1 MWLVEEL
8 GFPLAHDLR
17 LVALQGDCAL
27 REEIAGD
34 GGRYVVDAVDRA
46 RQACLSL
53 VDHARAA
60 NAHLALIP
68 ELVIP
73 LQTIPELL
81 EKIESNPQ
89 PLILIGGVEGIP
101 PAEYRALVAQHVGTP
116 DVPEGAAGTYVNA
129 MLVAIRTAT
138 HLNVYFRAKR
148 FASGPEN
155 AGGPQLALG
164 TGRFLVLK
172 LGSAPFVIVPLI
184 CSEFTWPEL
193 WTRLAEDAP
202 GLAIDLVPVVQR
214 NQDFERRY
222 TGPVMHTA
230 YQNNLQ
236 TRFVLVNQ
244 ALLPKG
250 SDGTCFVVAP
260 PASPA
265 APGFNHGRHELW
277 LPDTCTYKGFRIPER
292 TGCFWYAEVAHP
304 GGQMNAAR
312 PPVCGGRVLAV
323 LTPSDVDLTGLPA
336 GLMRSAAADKYLATN
351 EPSWAKTEPRKSY
364 RSSLV
369 PGDMSV
375 LDGASR
381 STANDAFFQMIC
393 DARPTWS
400 TVESLVDDLID
411 AGALLACGGDRV
423 RIAPC
428 LGGNCTVSGRS
439 VAVLYAPAVDAALE
453 TRFPTA
459 TLLSGTALP
468 TGIVLLKV
476 EASSRIP
483 RAKTVGDV
491 LRADRVSSESP
502 ELTDG
507 PVRVSASSVTIS
519 LGDIHFC
526 ELSDLKPSLDET
538 TLAAAR
544 TRSSAFLPGVYV

>member
-8 GFPLAHDLR
+8 GFPLAHDLK

-27 REEIAGD
+27 REEITGA
-34 GGRYVVDAVDRA
+34 GGRYVVVDADRA

-53 VDHARAA
+53 IERARMVH
-60 NAHLALIP
+60 AHLALIP

-73 LQTIPELL
+73 HYAVAELIGT
-81 EKIESNPQ
+81 IESNPE
-89 PLILIGGVEGIP
+89 PLVVIGGLEGIS
-101 PAEYRALVAQHVGTP
+101 PAEYRALVDQHGGVP
-116 DVPEGAAGTYVNA
+116 DVPDAAPGTYVNV
-129 MLVAIRTAT
+129 MLVAVRTAAD
-138 HLNVYFRAKR
+138 VKIFFRAKR

-164 TGRFLVLK
+164 TGEFLVLK

-184 CSEFTWPEL
+184 CSELIWPEL
-193 WTRLAEDAP
+193 WIKLASDVP
-202 GLAIDLVPVVQR
+202 GLAIDLMPVLQR
-214 NQDFERRY
+214 NQDIDRRHL
-222 TGPVMHTA
+222 GPVIHTA
-230 YQNNLQ
+230 YQNNVQ

-244 ALLPKG
+244 ALPAG

-265 APGFNHGRHELW
+265 APGFDQGRHELW

-292 TGCFWYAEVAHP
+292 TGCFWYADVTHP
-304 GGQMNAAR
+304 AGPMNATR

-323 LTPSDVDLTGLPA
+323 LTPSDVDLSGLPA
-336 GLMRSAAADKYLATN
+336 GLMRSAAADRYLATSN
-351 EPSWAKTEPRKSY
+351 PSWPNTEPRKSY
-364 RSSLV
+364 RSSLTA
-369 PGDMSV
+369 GDAYI
-375 LDGASR
+375 LNGASR
-381 STANDAFFQMIC
+381 TVTSSAFFQMIC
-393 DARPTWS
+393 DTRPTWS
-400 TVESLVDDLID
+400 TVEPLVDDLVD
-411 AGALLACGGDRV
+411 TGALLASGGDQV

-428 LGGNCTVSGRS
+428 PGGNCTVAGRP
-439 VAVLYAPAVDAALE
+439 VAVLYAPRVDTALE
-453 TRFPTA
+453 TRFSTA
-459 TLLSGTALP
+459 ALLSGAALP

-502 ELTDG
+502 ELSDG
-507 PVRVSASSVTIS
+507 PSRVPGSSVTIN

-526 ELSDLKPSLDET
+526 EPKDLKLSLDEG
-538 TLAAAR
+538 TLNEAR
-544 TRSSAFLPGVYV
+544 NRTSAFLPGVYA